1 MNKSLFKISCFAFLL
16 ISPLFFG
23 LFSCKKEGSL
33 LENEKMRLESNRTT
47 TTNIVSAE
55 DYNSLEP
62 QEKKIVDML
71 NSAVSG
77 IKGAAALNGK
87 NISDFTGY
95 VSIGKDPQ
103 YDNVIIVFND
113 SKPGG
118 RMAAGGG
125 CTICNTW
132 TQLRPCL
139 SKIQKPLD
147 ELKDDESLSISV
159 TVNKDDC
166 YVVAW

>member
-1 MNKSLFKISCFAFLL
+1 MNKSMFKNSCFAFLM
-16 ISPLFFG
+16 ITSLFFG
-23 LFSCKKEGSL
+23 LVSCKKEDSL
-33 LENEKMRLESNRTT
+33 PKNEKMRSESNRTSV
-47 TTNIVSAE
+47 TNIVSAE

-77 IKGAAALNGK
+77 IKGAAALNGR
-87 NISDFTGY
+87 NISDFTAY

-118 RMAAGGG
+118 RLTEGG
-125 CTICNTW
+125 CTICVVW
-132 TQLRPCL
+132 LEVRPCL
-139 SKIQKPLD
+139 TKIKKAVE

-159 TVNKDDC
+159 SVDKDGC
-166 YVVAW
+166 YSVAW